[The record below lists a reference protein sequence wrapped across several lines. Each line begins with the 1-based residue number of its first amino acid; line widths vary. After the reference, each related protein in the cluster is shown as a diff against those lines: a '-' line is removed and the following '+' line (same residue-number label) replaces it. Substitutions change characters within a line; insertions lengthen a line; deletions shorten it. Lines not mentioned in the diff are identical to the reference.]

1 MQQLFKNTDLQPSC
15 INETHSGATQLWS
28 TPKNDLVTVF
38 PALILCTSKAAVQ
51 TYTREQFGAFKEEQ
65 SDQKLCLKASVVD
78 TQPIMI
84 PPTNDD
90 VFSDTLLRVSKRPQL
105 AWKTP

>member
-1 MQQLFKNTDLQPSC
+1 MQ
-15 INETHSGATQLWS
+15 HSTQ
-28 TPKNDLVTVF
+28 KNDLVTVF
-38 PALILCTSKAAVQ
+38 PALILRTSKAALK
-51 TYTREQFGAFKEEQ
+51 TYTQEQFGAFKKEQ
-65 SDQKLCLKASVVD
+65 SDQKPCLKTSVVD